1 MRNGESVLM
10 DPLVVLSFAI
20 AILLEI
26 VVPLGVAW
34 WLVRRFAL
42 AWRIF
47 LYGAL
52 FFLLVQVIHTPLVL
66 FTQTPIAIAL
76 NGIFPDRTISLAVF
90 AIILGFLAGLFEE
103 VGRYLVFRWFFRPRS
118 IPLST
123 ENVLLFGAGWGGVE
137 SMLVGGLVFLTL
149 LSYVTAAP
157 LTDARI
163 EAINESL
170 GGTLTEEQIAAIE
183 AQNQALLNLTPL
195 DPLVGLLERL
205 MTFPIQIALTI
216 LVLFAVV
223 QGRPLLLLLAIL
235 WHTALD
241 ALAVFLAA
249 TAGIAAA
256 EISVAVS
263 AVIALA
269 LIWYTWP
276 RVPKA
281 RSL

>member
-1 MRNGESVLM
+1 M
-10 DPLVVLSFAI
+10 DPLVVLSFVI

-26 VVPLGVAW
+26 VVPLAVAG

-42 AWRIF
+42 PWRIF

-52 FFLLVQVIHTPLVL
+52 FFILVQAIHTPLVL
-66 FTQTPIAIAL
+66 LTQTPMVLAL
-76 NGIFPDRTISLAVF
+76 NEIFPDRTVALAVF
-90 AIILGFLAGLFEE
+90 AIILGLLAGLFEE
-103 VGRYLVFRWFFRPRS
+103 IGRYVIFRWFFRPRR

-123 ENVLLFGAGWGGVE
+123 ENGLLFGAGWGGVE
-137 SMLVGGLVFLTL
+137 SMLIGGLVFLTL
-149 LSYVTAAP
+149 LSYITAVP

-163 EAINESL
+163 EEINQSL

-205 MTFPIQIALTI
+205 MVFPVQIAFTL

-235 WHTALD
+235 WHTVLD
-241 ALAVFLAA
+241 ALAVFLGA
-249 TAGIAAA
+249 TAGLVAA
-256 EISVAVS
+256 EATVAVS

-269 LIWYTWP
+269 FIWYTWP
-276 RVPKA
+276 GSRGNRLQEP
-281 RSL
+281 